1 MRTEWA
7 RVSPEV
13 REYKAI
19 QTSFRTGLGAA
30 IRRERV
36 ALGISQEELAK
47 RSGLQRTYIS
57 DLERG
62 TRNPSVGSIQRIAQA
77 LGVPVAKLFEQLD
90 NGNEAPES

>member
-7 RVSPEV
+7 RISPEV
-13 REYKAI
+13 REYTVI
-19 QTSFRTGLGAA
+19 QTSFRTSLGAA

-36 ALGISQEELAK
+36 ALRISQEELAR

-77 LGVPVAKLFEQLD
+77 LEVPVAKLFEQLD
-90 NGNEAPES
+90 NGNENS

>member
-13 REYKAI
+13 KEYKAI

-36 ALGISQEELAK
+36 ALGISQEELAN

-62 TRNPSVGSIQRIAQA
+62 TRNPSVGSIQKIAGA
-77 LGVPVAKLFEQLD
+77 LQVPIAKLFERLGI
-90 NGNEAPES
+90 GNENA